1 MKRALDLTLVILA
14 APVLLPLTLVL
25 ALAVLV
31 AHGWPV
37 FFVQTRLGR
46 ARRPFGIVKL
56 RTMTAEPDL
65 SARRVTPLGRFLRGR
80 GLDELPQ
87 LWNVLSGEMSLVG
100 PRPLTPD
107 DSERLEAAHPAFA
120 RRYAT
125 PPGLTGLAQV
135 CLARGA
141 ALTAELDTAY
151 ARRRSLRLD
160 LFLLARTA
168 AMNLAGKR
176 RAAQRLE
183 TMLD

>member
-1 MKRALDLTLVILA
+1 MKRALDLTLLFVA
-14 APVLLPLTLVL
+14 APLLLPLTFALIVVVL
-25 ALAVLV
+25 AAD
-31 AHGWPV
+31 GWPV
-37 FFVQTRLGR
+37 FFLQTRVGLGR
-46 ARRPFGIVKL
+46 RSFRIVKL
-56 RTMTAEPDL
+56 RTMTTEPDP

-87 LWNVLSGEMSLVG
+87 LWNVLRGEMSLVG

-107 DSERLEAAHPAFA
+107 DSERLESRHPAFA
-120 RRYAT
+120 RRFER

-141 ALTAELDTAY
+141 ALTAELDAAY

-168 AMNLAGKR
+168 AMNLAGKH
-176 RAAQRLE
+176 RAALAPE
-183 TMLD
+183 AMLD